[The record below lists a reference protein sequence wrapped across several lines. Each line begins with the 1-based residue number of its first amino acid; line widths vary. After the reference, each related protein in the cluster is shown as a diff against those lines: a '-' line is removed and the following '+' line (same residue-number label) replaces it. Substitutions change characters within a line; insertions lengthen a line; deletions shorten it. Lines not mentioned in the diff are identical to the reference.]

1 MTRRRLLLAL
11 SALALMVLT
20 STRIEALEDLGPALS
35 GKTRL
40 TVFSPHPDDETL
52 GASGLI
58 QRVLRKGGK
67 VEVVFMTSGDGFA
80 EGLEKQK
87 HLAHPTAV
95 DFREY
100 GKEREGE
107 AVKALGTLGLK
118 KEDVTFLGF
127 PDAVLSNLIAKY
139 PSANHACTSPFTEM
153 NHPST
158 LEIVVP
164 NAQYDGHDVIGEIMW
179 ELSNFRPNLIATT
192 PSGGQHPDHCA
203 THYFVARALMEMNRK
218 DRTFKPEV
226 LTFLIHYRRWPMDSD
241 AGSYLNP
248 PEGFPDKAHEKEVKW
263 FSLSLS
269 PEEMDTKKKAIL
281 QYHSQMLDMGSYMMS
296 FMRPN
301 ELFMKEH
308 QKSAREMAQIPWCG
322 KGVPSPG
329 DSTASYN

>member
-1 MTRRRLLLAL
+1 MARYRLLLAL
-11 SALALMVLT
+11 SVLALLVLP
-20 STRIEALEDLGPALS
+20 STRAEAFEDLGAAIS
-35 GKTRL
+35 SKTRL

-58 QRVLRKGGK
+58 QRVLGKGGK
-67 VEVVFMTSGDGFA
+67 VKVVFMTSGDGFA

-107 AVKALGTLGLK
+107 ALEALSTLGLK
-118 KEDVTFLGF
+118 KDDVTFLGF

-139 PSANHACTSPFTEM
+139 PSANHVCTSPFTEM
-153 NHPST
+153 SRPST
-158 LEIVVP
+158 REIVVP
-164 NAQYDGHDVIGEIMW
+164 HAQYDGYDVIREIMW
-179 ELSNFRPNLIATT
+179 ELSNFRPNLIAST

-203 THYFVARALMEMNRK
+203 THYFVATALVEMSMK

-241 AGSYLNP
+241 AGPHLNP

-263 FSLSLS
+263 ISLSLS
-269 PEEMDTKKKAIL
+269 PEEMDTKRKAIL
-281 QYHSQMLDMGSYMMS
+281 RYHSQMLDMGTYMLS
-296 FMRPN
+296 FIRPN

-308 QKSAREMAQIPWCG
+308 QRSAGEIAQIPWCG
-322 KGVPSPG
+322 KGVPDPG
-329 DSTASYN
+329 DSTSSYN